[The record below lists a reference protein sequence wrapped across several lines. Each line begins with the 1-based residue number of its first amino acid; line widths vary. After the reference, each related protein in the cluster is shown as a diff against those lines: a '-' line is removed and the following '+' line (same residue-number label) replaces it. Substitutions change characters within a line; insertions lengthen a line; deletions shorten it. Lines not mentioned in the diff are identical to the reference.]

1 MALVRVRNRFTK
13 EQKSLEKSLA
23 LLLRDKFEIIGGEEE
38 VESNSVEAQKVEESP
53 NPVAAVGR
61 NEVAAVNEVTEPISQ
76 EEVSKD
82 ELTLAREEYKELFG
96 EAPHGRLKL
105 ESIKKLITEK
115 KNG

>member
-13 EQKSLEKSLA
+13 EQKSLEKSVA
-23 LLLRDKFEIIGGEEE
+23 LLLRDKFEIIGGDEE
-38 VESNSVEAQKVEESP
+38 VESNSVEVSKVEESP
-53 NPVAAVGR
+53 NLVAAK
-61 NEVAAVNEVTEPISQ
+61 EKETAAVNETVEAFNP
-76 EEVSKD
+76 EDVSKD

-96 EAPHGRLKL
+96 EMPHGRLKL